1 MNYYNQFFKDEFLST
16 ISEENRTNFRSLFRR
31 SKQLEEQLNKDLYNF
46 TDNEIQI
53 LLFSI
58 NTAQKNTLSLIHI

>member
-46 TDNEIQI
+46 TDKFKFCYLVLI
-53 LLFSI
+53 LHRKI
-58 NTAQKNTLSLIHI
+58 P

>member
-46 TDNEIQI
+46 VI
-53 LLFSI
+53 
-58 NTAQKNTLSLIHI
+58 